1 MITEGKLFI
10 KLDDENAL
18 DESND
23 QIHGDWPLHTSQ
35 KCYDFF
41 FLEIKNRI
49 KKIPIDIKIGW
60 VKGYQSGQRDW
71 WGKIKINVFTLF
83 LC

>member
-1 MITEGKLFI
+1 MLLMNQMTKFMEIGLYTLLKSVMI
-10 KLDDENAL
+10 
-18 DESND
+18 
-23 QIHGDWPLHTSQ
+23 
-35 KCYDFF
+35 FF
-41 FLEIKNRI
+41 PLEIKNRI